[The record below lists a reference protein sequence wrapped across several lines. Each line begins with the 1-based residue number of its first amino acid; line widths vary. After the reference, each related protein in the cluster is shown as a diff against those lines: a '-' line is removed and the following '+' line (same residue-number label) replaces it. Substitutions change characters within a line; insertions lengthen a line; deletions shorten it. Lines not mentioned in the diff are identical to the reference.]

1 MSALVVRG
9 LVKSY
14 PGSQP
19 GERNE
24 VLKGLDFSL
33 NPKELL
39 VILGRTGAG
48 KTTLLR
54 LLAGLE
60 RAESGTV
67 GWGQERLDSL
77 PPHQRDIALV
87 FQNFSLYPKLT
98 VRQNLLMPLQAPR
111 SRISYAEAVSRV
123 SDIAGWLGLSEK
135 LDRLPG
141 ELSGGEMQRV
151 AMGRALVRRPRL
163 LLLDEPFSHL
173 DAKLRERMRAELRR
187 WHARFGIP
195 MIFVTHDHEE
205 AMGLADRILVLED
218 GRSQQIGTPEEVY
231 RYPDNSRVA
240 RMLGRPPINL
250 LTFEQAKRL
259 GIPPGPGPFV
269 GIRPEAFRL
278 IPTPLGGAVAKAVE
292 HQGPVLILV
301 LEAEEM
307 FLRLT
312 VPPTTRIRLGD
323 RFRLEV
329 DPGDLWWMLE

>member
-1 MSALVVRG
+1 
-9 LVKSY
+9 
-14 PGSQP
+14 
-19 GERNE
+19 
-24 VLKGLDFSL
+24 
-33 NPKELL
+33 
-39 VILGRTGAG
+39 
-48 KTTLLR
+48 LR
-54 LLAGLE
+54 LIAGLE
-60 RAESGTV
+60 QAEAGTLS
-67 GWGQERLDSL
+67 WGQENLEPM

-98 VRQNLLMPLQAPR
+98 VRENLLMPLQAPR
-111 SRISYAEAVSRV
+111 SKLSYGEAVGQA
-123 SDIAGWLGLSEK
+123 SDMAGWLGLSDK
-135 LDRLPG
+135 LDRRPS

-151 AMGRALVRRPRL
+151 AIGRALVRRPRL

-173 DAKLRERMRAELRR
+173 DAKLRERMRTDLRR
-187 WHARFGIP
+187 WHASFGIP

-205 AMGLADRILVLED
+205 AMGLGDRILVLD
-218 GRSQQIGTPEEVY
+218 SGRAQQIGTPEEVY

-240 RMLGRPPINL
+240 KMLGRPPINL
-250 LTFEQAKRL
+250 LTFEQAKKL

-278 IPTPLGGAVAKAVE
+278 IPTPLGGAIAKAIE

-301 LEAEEM
+301 LEAEGF